1 MIKLQEL
8 INNINKLSDEVVIEP
23 TQVITLDEHG
33 NEHDP
38 FFYPCFFPPEKP
50 ITIRALKYYL
60 GLDVDIEKNSLPE
73 YLVDYQITD
82 DEIKFVFAG
91 STLIMGKSTR
101 ITETIVY
108 KIKKEVRD
116 EDN

>member
-1 MIKLQEL
+1 MINLYQL
-8 INNINKLSDEVVIEP
+8 IKDINRFSDEIEIEP
-23 TQVITLDEHG
+23 IEVMTLDEHG

-91 STLIMGKSTR
+91 STLIMGKPTS

-108 KIKKEVRD
+108 KIKKEV
-116 EDN
+116 